1 MQPAGPSQWSAWIA
15 RHREIRTLTQ
25 WYVLPSTGDG
35 RRRCWV
41 VRTLLLLGPIA
52 SVLGAAAL
60 IVAACVAASAPA
72 ILAAV
77 VLTPIV
83 LAGGIWR
90 SSSSLT
96 LAGCAL
102 TLAGIAVLWKD
113 VVDGWPRVPLGAVLF
128 ASAFVLA
135 AVAIFQALRE
145 PAVATWA
152 NSDLEADG
160 VAQRDSA

>member
-1 MQPAGPSQWSAWIA
+1 
-15 RHREIRTLTQ
+15 
-25 WYVLPSTGDG
+25 
-35 RRRCWV
+35 
-41 VRTLLLLGPIA
+41 LLLGPIA
-52 SVLGAAAL
+52 SVVGAAAL
-60 IVAACVAASAPA
+60 IVAACVAASPLP

-77 VLTPIV
+77 VLTSIA

-113 VVDGWPRVPLGAVLF
+113 LVDGWPRVPLGSVLF

-145 PAVATWA
+145 PAVATWED
-152 NSDLEADG
+152 SEVVADG
-160 VAQRDSA
+160 LARRDSA